1 MSKLNLQML
10 YDAEC
15 PQPPWSFMEN
25 IVTAKEKAA
34 CKSQPVAITGK

>member
-1 MSKLNLQML
+1 MMQSTFSLLGP
-10 YDAEC
+10 D
-15 PQPPWSFMEN
+15 FMVN